1 MTLTMTHGPL
11 SGQPAPSNYDIEGPA
26 HSLFFDDFPRRVR
39 ATLGSATVL
48 DSCRGKLL
56 HETGMLPQ
64 LYVPAEDIATELLT
78 RTEHSTYCP
87 FKGSA
92 TYWSVSADNR
102 VAENAVW
109 AYEQPMDPAAW
120 LDGYR
125 AVYFDAMDAWY
136 DEDEQ
141 VSGHLRDPYHRVD
154 VRHTSARVRVLNDT
168 DIIAD
173 TRRALLLS
181 ETGLPNRYYLPAEDV
196 STELLQP
203 SETVTVCPYKGTASY
218 QTLRT
223 DGREVP
229 DAAWS
234 YPEPLTVPQIRDHLC
249 FDPGLLTVDVDRQ
262 EQSQ

>member
-39 ATLGSATVL
+39 ATCGSTTVL

-64 LYVPAEDIATELLT
+64 LYVPADDIAAQLLT

-92 TYWSVSADNR
+92 TYWSVIVGDR
-102 VAENAVW
+102 GAENAVW
-109 AYEQPMDPAAW
+109 AYEQPFDPAAW
-120 LDGYR
+120 LAGYR

-141 VSGHLRDPYHRVD
+141 ITGHLRDPYHRVD
-154 VRHTSARVRVLNDT
+154 VRRTSARVRVLDGG
-168 DIIAD
+168 DAEVIAD
-173 TRRALLLS
+173 TRRAQLLS
-181 ETGLPNRYYLPAEDV
+181 ETGLPNRYYVPADDV
-196 STELLQP
+196 RTDLLQP

-218 QTLRT
+218 QTLR
-223 DGREVP
+223 GGEHEVP
-229 DAAWS
+229 DAVWS

-249 FDPGLLTVDVDRQ
+249 FDPGKLEVEINR
-262 EQSQ
+262 EQ